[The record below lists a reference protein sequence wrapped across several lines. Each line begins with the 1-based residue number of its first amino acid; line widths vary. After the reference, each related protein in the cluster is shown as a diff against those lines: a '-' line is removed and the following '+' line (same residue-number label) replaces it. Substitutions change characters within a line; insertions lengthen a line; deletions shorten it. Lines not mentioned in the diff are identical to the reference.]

1 MIDYHVELVA
11 CNRRVLSD
19 GHITLDCQA
28 AFKMLGILKELA
40 ACNCS
45 ATISNG
51 ILVLEDGTN
60 YDLETLL
67 KEASK

>member
-1 MIDYHVELVA
+1 MMDYHVELVA

-40 ACNCS
+40 ACNCT
-45 ATISNG
+45 AQFADGFLI
-51 ILVLEDGTN
+51 LEDGTS
-60 YDLETLL
+60 YDIEKLL